1 MDSEVRVQAARD
13 FGGVFRRKP
22 GLCLHW
28 RKQFPGQGWA
38 KVEPQT
44 DRDQKKG
51 KELPRTV

>member
-13 FGGVFRRKP
+13 FGRVFRRKL